1 MPDRVSVPD
10 ALEGDLPHDDPDLVE
25 ALGLALTE
33 VAFSET
39 GVVVVDR
46 GDGTAF
52 VGWPSTSLEP
62 LGRKLLDAIRRR
74 GLDIDHDAA

>member
-1 MPDRVSVPD
+1 MFDHVSVPD
-10 ALEGDLPHDDPDLVE
+10 VLDGDLPHDDPELVE

-62 LGRKLLDAIRRR
+62 LGRKLLDALRRR
-74 GLDIDHDAA
+74 GLDIDDDAA

>member
-1 MPDRVSVPD
+1 MFDHVSVPD
-10 ALEGDLPHDDPDLVE
+10 ALDGDLPHDDPELIE
-25 ALGLALTE
+25 AIGLALTE
-33 VAFSET
+33 VAFSES

-62 LGRKLLDAIRRR
+62 LGRKLLDALRKR
-74 GLDIDHDAA
+74 GLEIEGDAA